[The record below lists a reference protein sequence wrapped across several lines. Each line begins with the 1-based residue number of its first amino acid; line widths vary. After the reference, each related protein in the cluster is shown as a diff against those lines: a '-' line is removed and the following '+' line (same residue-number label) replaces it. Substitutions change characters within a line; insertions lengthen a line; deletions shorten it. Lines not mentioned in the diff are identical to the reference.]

1 MAKGRDVPPKTDWI
15 NRLGKWRTVLVGR
28 LLGTRPDTDPQT
40 IGYRRL
46 VDQLHLRDLECAALI
61 YLLIDKKVLTAD
73 DITAEMQR
81 KAAEL
86 CLAYER
92 EFPGFRATD
101 DGMHIDVA
109 NANETTKGWPK

>member
-1 MAKGRDVPPKTDWI
+1 MTTGRTPPIDWI

-28 LLGTRPDTDPQT
+28 LLGTRPATDPQT

-61 YLLIDKKVLTAD
+61 WLLIEKQVITSD
-73 DITAEMQR
+73 DLIREMQR
-81 KAAEL
+81 KAQEL
-86 CLAYER
+86 CAAYER

-101 DGMHIDVA
+101 IGMDIDVA
-109 NANETTKGWPK
+109 RAAETTKGWPH